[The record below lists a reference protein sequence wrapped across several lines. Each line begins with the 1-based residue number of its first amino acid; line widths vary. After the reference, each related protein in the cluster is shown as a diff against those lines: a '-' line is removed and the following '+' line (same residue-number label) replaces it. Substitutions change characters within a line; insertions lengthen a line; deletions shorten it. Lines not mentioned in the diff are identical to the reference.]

1 MSKIKD
7 NLEVLAIIDELR
19 EEVRQLRAA
28 LSPPVNPFYGKL
40 GLTPQLAA
48 LLNAFYLHGDMP
60 QVRLD
65 AVISQHTWGRRCDDP
80 AVSPTRGRVAVC
92 KLRAA
97 LRPHGVEIDLVRG
110 MGYRLDPAN
119 KAKLTALLEGLT

>member
-1 MSKIKD
+1 MGHVKD
-7 NLEVLAIIDELR
+7 NLETLTIIDELR

-48 LLNAFYLHGDMP
+48 LLHAFYVHNDMP
-60 QVRLD
+60 PIRLD
-65 AVISQHTWGRRCDDP
+65 AVISQRAWSRYRDEP
-80 AVSPTRGRVAVC
+80 AASPARGRVAVC